1 MSFQRL
7 RTHLKS
13 IDIES
18 HIVAGRKGN
27 KENIKSKIVVPILQ
41 TIGWKLL
48 QDMDFDHL
56 GLDIVLFRDSKPAVI
71 TEVKSWGDILEEDIN
86 QYLEYSFRLN
96 CPWIFL
102 STGQHM
108 ALYSTLVNQQDLS
121 DAEPVFR
128 FSLEDLTGSEGNQIL
143 GELDRMMGKKHFFK
157 KGGALYTYIAERLA
171 DKSIEEAQIEFVKN
185 ASQHVRDDRTRQL
198 TVESY
203 LSQLRHHSRQV
214 SGALVYLHSKI
225 VNILQLNQRLHLR
238 YRNKGV
244 GLEYE
249 TVGNPAGETLNLFD
263 IYPESA
269 RITFGQDGW
278 KKLNISAAT
287 FDEMAN
293 ISRKAQSFAWARE
306 VGGLLD
312 RAIRE
317 VNMFG

>member
-13 IDIES
+13 IDVET

-27 KENIKSKIVVPILQ
+27 TENIKSKIIVPILQ
-41 TIGWKLL
+41 TLGWNLL
-48 QDMDFDHL
+48 GDMDFDHQ
-56 GLDIVLFRDSKPAVI
+56 GLDIVLFKDGNPALIV
-71 TEVKSWGDILEEDIN
+71 EVKSWADILEEDIN

-96 CPWIFL
+96 CPWIIL

-108 ALYSTLVNQQDLS
+108 AFYCTLLNQEDLS
-121 DAEPVFR
+121 EAEPVIR
-128 FSLEDLTGSEGNQIL
+128 FTFQDLVGSQGNKVL
-143 GELDRMMGKKHFFK
+143 SELDLMLGKKHFFK
-157 KGGALYTYIAERLA
+157 KGAALYSRVAERLA
-171 DKSIEEAQIEFVKN
+171 GQSIEEAQIEFVKN
-185 ASQHVRDDRTRQL
+185 ASQHVRDERTRQL
-198 TVESY
+198 TVESF

-214 SGALVYLHSKI
+214 SGALVYLHSKM
-225 VNILQLNQRLHLR
+225 VNLLQINQRLQLQ

-249 TVGNPAGETLNLFD
+249 LIGNPQPEVLNLFD

-269 RITFGQDGW
+269 RITFGQEGW
-278 KKLNISAAT
+278 KKLNITAAT

-306 VGGLLD
+306 VGSLLE

-317 VNMFG
+317 VNPRR